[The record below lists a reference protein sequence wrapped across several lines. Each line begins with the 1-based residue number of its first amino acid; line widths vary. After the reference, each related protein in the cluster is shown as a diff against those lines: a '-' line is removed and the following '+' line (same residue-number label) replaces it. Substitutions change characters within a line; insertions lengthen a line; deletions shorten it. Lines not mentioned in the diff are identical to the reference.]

1 MHLTQIHNPQHTYT
15 NKLMIMQDDDGHVV
29 EYLNKKSTPRFWR
42 EEIQNRN
49 RLLDFGGKNFKIEID
64 SSILVGRNSK

>member
-29 EYLNKKSTPRFWR
+29 EY
-42 EEIQNRN
+42 IVIA
-49 RLLDFGGKNFKIEID
+49 KNHID
-64 SSILVGRNSK
+64 ETTVKAG